1 MRGRWNSF
9 SSMMMNLSKIR
20 QDFPILQTKVGK
32 NQNINLIYLDNAA
45 SSQKPQSVIEAITR
59 YYSES
64 NANVHRGIHTLGER
78 ATSLYEEARN
88 KVRRFINAP
97 NTHEIIFTRGTTES
111 INLVAS
117 SLCQT
122 FQENDEII
130 FTEMEH
136 HSNIVP
142 WFIAAQTHRLKLKV
156 WHVEDDG
163 QLDLEKLKSLLSPRT
178 KLLCVT
184 WMSNVLGTINP
195 IKEIIRLAHD
205 HGTLVLVDG
214 AQGVPHL
221 ATDVVDMDVDFLAF
235 SSHKMCGPM
244 GIGVLYG
251 KEHLLESMPPYQG
264 GGEMIKHVRLDGFEP
279 NTLPYKFEA
288 GTPNVEGAI
297 GLSAAIDYISQIG
310 MQTIHQHDSEL
321 VNKTLQGLEELPEV
335 RILGP
340 KTNRGGLVAFSINN
354 IHAHDV
360 AAYLDRYGVAVRAG
374 HHCAHPLAQRFG
386 IVSSVRA
393 SYYFYNS
400 TDEVEELLRLV
411 KKAICEL

>member
-1 MRGRWNSF
+1 
-9 SSMMMNLSKIR
+9 
-20 QDFPILQTKVGK
+20 
-32 NQNINLIYLDNAA
+32 
-45 SSQKPQSVIEAITR
+45 
-59 YYSES
+59 
-64 NANVHRGIHTLGER
+64 
-78 ATSLYEEARN
+78 
-88 KVRRFINAP
+88 
-97 NTHEIIFTRGTTES
+97 
-111 INLVAS
+111 
-117 SLCQT
+117 
-122 FQENDEII
+122 
-130 FTEMEH
+130 
-136 HSNIVP
+136 
-142 WFIAAQTHRLKLKV
+142 
-156 WHVEDDG
+156 
-163 QLDLEKLKSLLSPRT
+163 
-178 KLLCVT
+178 
-184 WMSNVLGTINP
+184 
-195 IKEIIRLAHD
+195 
-205 HGTLVLVDG
+205 
-214 AQGVPHL
+214 
-221 ATDVVDMDVDFLAF
+221 VVDMDVDFLAF

-288 GTPNVEGAI
+288 GTPNVEGAV